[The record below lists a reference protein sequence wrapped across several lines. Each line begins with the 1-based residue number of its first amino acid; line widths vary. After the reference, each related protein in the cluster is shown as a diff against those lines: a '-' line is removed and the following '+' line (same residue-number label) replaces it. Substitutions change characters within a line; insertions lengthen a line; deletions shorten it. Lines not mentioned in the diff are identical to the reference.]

1 MMTRRD
7 SARCRRPMREL
18 TRGVQGRE
26 ALKETAD
33 VRGGD
38 AGHGAARLVRGRA
51 DVRRDDDVREGEEPW
66 IDGGLVLEDVE
77 SGAAEVV
84 ALQGVAE
91 SVLVDD
97 LSPRRIDEERSM
109 FHALP
114 RCGVGGVVRL
124 AGERHMDGD
133 DVTRG
138 QQLVDRLTAPA
149 ADD

>member
-18 TRGVQGRE
+18 NHAVQRRE

-77 SGAAEVV
+77 SGAAEGGW
-84 ALQGVAE
+84 LPGVAE
-91 SVLVDD
+91 S
-97 LSPRRIDEERSM
+97 
-109 FHALP
+109 
-114 RCGVGGVVRL
+114 G
-124 AGERHMDGD
+124 
-133 DVTRG
+133 
-138 QQLVDRLTAPA
+138 LVDRLFPRRIYQGRSLVS
-149 ADD
+149 